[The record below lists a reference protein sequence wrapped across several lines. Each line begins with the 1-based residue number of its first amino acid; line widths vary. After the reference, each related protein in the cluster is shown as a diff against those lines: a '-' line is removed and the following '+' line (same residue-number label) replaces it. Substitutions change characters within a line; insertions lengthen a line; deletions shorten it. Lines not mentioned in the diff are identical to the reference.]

1 MRDSATRTVAAAAA
15 AAAAVMTLA
24 VWLYYSREHNEQQ
37 QKDEARDETS
47 SAYEQLIGNT
57 PLVELRKL
65 SALLKCRILVKMES
79 QNPGG
84 TGKDRAAMFMLNRAR
99 RNSRDARD
107 IVEGTSGSTG
117 IALAALCRVH
127 GLQLHVVMPDDQ
139 SEEKRRLLA
148 SLGAKVRVV
157 PACAISNRD
166 HYVNTA
172 RRLAEEIGGVF
183 VDQFENL
190 ANFEAHYK
198 TTGPEIWNQTAGL
211 VDAFCMSAGTGGTLA
226 GVSQF
231 LKEKK
236 GNLVR
241 IVLADP
247 QGSSLLRK
255 VTHGVCFTPEQ
266 SERRIRKHRYD
277 SIAEGVGLDRITANF
292 DRAKIDTAVTI
303 GDQELVLMAHWLLE
317 NEGLFVGSSSA
328 LNIAAACQVARDLGP
343 GHTIVTVVCEG
354 GVRGASRF
362 WNKEYLASRGLVW
375 PVSGSVPAIL
385 LGVAAS
391 GGWGEEEGDGG
402 KEEENQQ
409 QQEQITDPHEVD
421 DAHEVDDGLDD
432 FAEYAVTVDPPAP
445 PPPPTS
451 FSSTPKKPALIR
463 PAGPKTPATSVAA
476 AAAAAA
482 AAATPLPPAA
492 TSSSSSFEEEE
503 EEEVKNPAT
512 PNTEAQRVAA
522 MKAAM
527 LAQKEKQRI
536 KRGLAP

>member
-1 MRDSATRTVAAAAA
+1 
-15 AAAAVMTLA
+15 
-24 VWLYYSREHNEQQ
+24 
-37 QKDEARDETS
+37 
-47 SAYEQLIGNT
+47 
-57 PLVELRKL
+57 
-65 SALLKCRILVKMES
+65 
-79 QNPGG
+79 
-84 TGKDRAAMFMLNRAR
+84 
-99 RNSRDARD
+99 
-107 IVEGTSGSTG
+107 
-117 IALAALCRVH
+117 
-127 GLQLHVVMPDDQ
+127 MPDDQ
-139 SEEKRRLLA
+139 SEEKRRLLT

-172 RRLAEEIGGVF
+172 KRLAEEIGGIF

-198 TTGPEIWNQTAGL
+198 TTGPEIWNQTAGQ
-211 VDAFCMSAGTGGTLA
+211 VDAFVMSAGTGGTLA

-303 GDQELVLMAHWLLE
+303 GDQELVLMAHWLLQ

-375 PVSGSVPAIL
+375 PVSGSVPAVM
-385 LGVAAS
+385 LGVAAGS
-391 GGWGEEEGDGG
+391 GGRRGEGELDVEEDEARDEG
-402 KEEENQQ
+402 KEWEKKISQVQQ
-409 QQEQITDPHEVD
+409 RQDQLED
-421 DAHEVDDGLDD
+421 VDDGLDD
-432 FAEYAVTVDPPAP
+432 FAEYAVTVEPPSP
-445 PPPPTS
+445 PPPPPQPSSVPAPAPAPAPTT
-451 FSSTPKKPALIR
+451 SSTPKKPALIR
-463 PAGPKTPATSVAA
+463 PAGPKTPARVAA
-476 AAAAAA
+476 AAAVAQ
-482 AAATPLPPAA
+482 ATPLQTTAI
-492 TSSSSSFEEEE
+492 SSTTAFDDEND
-503 EEEVKNPAT
+503 VGMAT
-512 PNTEAQRVAA
+512 PNSEAARVAA

-536 KRGLAP
+536 KRGLPP